1 MMMTWIRNPHLRAQ
15 FERLL
20 GAADDRPDGGIE
32 DVVRARLAADVAE
45 SLEDPAPTVS
55 ANVENDDEDPA
66 RTAAYLECWLTGS
79 EREAYLVSL
88 AANPR
93 RSANL
98 ASAVALLSAIEA
110 EPKTAPSELLARAR
124 SVFADRAV
132 YDHRPILARRNRV
145 IGWSLATLMLLIF
158 VPGALV
164 LVGGRIDWPLHSE
177 THLRGLDASAP
188 PPLAGG
194 APAILGP
201 VPETFSLKAA
211 PAPQHEPGDVAR
223 AVPEL
228 RSCDLA
234 PAAGTVARSAGRD
247 AENAVRSSST
257 APCPPIKAEAEKARD
272 AGGINLE
279 KGAAAASQRAPII
292 TPALPSTR

>member
-1 MMMTWIRNPHLRAQ
+1 MTWIRNPHLRAQ

-20 GAADDRPDGGIE
+20 GAADDRPDGGVE

-45 SLEDPAPTVS
+45 SLEDLAYTVP
-55 ANVENDDEDPA
+55 ANVENDAEDPA
-66 RTAAYLECWLTGS
+66 RTAAYLEGWLTGS

-93 RSANL
+93 RSADL

-132 YDHRPILARRNRV
+132 YDHRLILARRNRV
-145 IGWSLATLMLLIF
+145 IGWSLATLMLLVF

-164 LVGGRIDWPLHSE
+164 LVGGRVDWPLHSA
-177 THLRGLDASAP
+177 TQLRRLDAS
-188 PPLAGG
+188 PPLAAG
-194 APAILGP
+194 APAIPGP
-201 VPETFSLKAA
+201 VPDTFSSKAA
-211 PAPQHEPGDVAR
+211 LAPQHEPRDVAR

-228 RSCDLA
+228 RSCDPT
-234 PAAGTVARSAGRD
+234 PAARTIARSAGRD
-247 AENAVRSSST
+247 AENAMRSSST
-257 APCPPIKAEAEKARD
+257 APCPPIGAGAGKARD
-272 AGGINLE
+272 AGGINSE

-292 TPALPSTR
+292 TPVLPSTR

>member
-1 MMMTWIRNPHLRAQ
+1 MTLIRNPHLRSQ

-20 GAADDRPDGGIE
+20 GAADDRPDGGVE

-45 SLEDPAPTVS
+45 SLEDLAHTVP

-66 RTAAYLECWLTGS
+66 LTAAYLEGWLTGS

-93 RSANL
+93 RSADL

-132 YDHRPILARRNRV
+132 YDHRLILARRNRV
-145 IGWSLATLMLLIF
+145 IGWSLATLMLLVF

-164 LVGGRIDWPLHSE
+164 LVGGRVDWPLHSA
-177 THLRGLDASAP
+177 TQLRRLDASAP
-188 PPLAGG
+188 PPLAAG
-194 APAILGP
+194 APAIPGP
-201 VPETFSLKAA
+201 VPDTFSLKAA

-223 AVPEL
+223 AVPES
-228 RSCDLA
+228 RSCDA
-234 PAAGTVARSAGRD
+234 TPAAKTIARSAGRD
-247 AENAVRSSST
+247 AKNAMRSSST
-257 APCPPIKAEAEKARD
+257 APCPPIGAEAGNARD
-272 AGGINLE
+272 VRGINSE
-279 KGAAAASQRAPII
+279 NSAAAASQRTPII

>member
-1 MMMTWIRNPHLRAQ
+1 MTWIRNPHLRAQ

-20 GAADDRPDGGIE
+20 GAVDDRPDSGVK

-45 SLEDPAPTVS
+45 SLEDPAHTVP

-66 RTAAYLECWLTGS
+66 RTAAYLEGLLTGS

-93 RSANL
+93 RSADL

-110 EPKTAPSELLARAR
+110 EPQTAPSELLARAR

-132 YDHRPILARRNRV
+132 YDHRLILARRNRV
-145 IGWSLATLMLLIF
+145 IGWSLVTLLLLVF

-164 LVGGRIDWPLHSE
+164 LVGGRVDWPLHSE
-177 THLRGLDASAP
+177 THLRRLDASAP

-194 APAILGP
+194 APAIPGP
-201 VPETFSLKAA
+201 VPDTFSLKAA

-223 AVPEL
+223 AVPDL
-228 RSCDLA
+228 RSCDPT
-234 PAAGTVARSAGRD
+234 PAARTITRSAGRD
-247 AENAVRSSST
+247 AENAMRSSST
-257 APCPPIKAEAEKARD
+257 APCPPIGAQAGKARD
-272 AGGINLE
+272 AGGINSE
-279 KGAAAASQRAPII
+279 NGAAAASQRAPII